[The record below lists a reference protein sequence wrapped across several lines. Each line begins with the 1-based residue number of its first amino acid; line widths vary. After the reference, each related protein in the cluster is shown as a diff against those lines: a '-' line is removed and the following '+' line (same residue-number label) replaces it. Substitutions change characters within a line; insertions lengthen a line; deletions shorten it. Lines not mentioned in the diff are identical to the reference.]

1 MIGRLIAAYRAVH
14 PDLRKPGL
22 LALTVSLSGPSLGL
36 ARLVTGGATKVR
48 PGVALERR
56 LVPGPRAGASVP
68 VLIYRP
74 ARRRLPGPVVLWV
87 HGGGFVFGTPQADHA
102 RCSAFA
108 DAVGAVVVSVAYR
121 LAPEAPFPA
130 ALDDIDAALHWVR
143 ASAGE
148 LQVDPKRLILAGAS
162 AGAGLVASLAQLA
175 RDRADPAPLLQLLI
189 YPMLDDRTALLRDHA
204 GRGWFGWT
212 PRSNRFAWSSYL
224 GRAPGAVP
232 PPYAAAARAQD
243 LAGLPP
249 AWIGIGEIDLF
260 QPEAAAYAA
269 RLEAAGVAC
278 ELVVVNGAYHGFD
291 TVDADAP
298 VSRRF
303 VEQQHEALRRAVAAD
318 DERHRPPGQPS

>member
-36 ARLVTGGATKVR
+36 ARLVTGGATRVR
-48 PGVALERR
+48 PGVELERR
-56 LVPGPRAGASVP
+56 PVPGPGAGTSVR

-74 ARRRLPGPVVLWV
+74 ARRQLPSPVVLWV

-102 RCSAFA
+102 RCSAYA
-108 DAVGAVVVSVAYR
+108 DAVGAVVVSVDYR
-121 LAPEAPFPA
+121 LAPETPFPA
-130 ALDDIDAALHWVR
+130 ALDDVDAALRWVR

-148 LQVDPKRLILAGAS
+148 LEVDPERLVLAGAS

-175 RDRADPAPLLQLLI
+175 RDRGDPAAILQLLI

-212 PRSNRFAWSSYL
+212 PRSNRFAWSAYL
-224 GRAPGAVP
+224 GRAPGADP
-232 PPYAAAARAQD
+232 PPYAAAARADD

-249 AWIGIGEIDLF
+249 AWIGIGDIDLF
-260 QPEAAAYAA
+260 APEAAAYAA
-269 RLEAAGVAC
+269 RLEAAGVAS
-278 ELVVVNGAYHGFD
+278 ELVIVNGAYHGFE
-291 TVDADAP
+291 TVDANAP
-298 VSRRF
+298 VSRDF
-303 VEQQHEALRRAVAAD
+303 VVQQHEAMRKAIATS
-318 DERHRPPGQPS
+318 DERASPGAQPS

>member
-22 LALTVSLSGPSLGL
+22 LALTVSLSGLTLGL
-36 ARLVTGGATKVR
+36 ARLVTGGATKLR
-48 PGVALERR
+48 PRVELERR
-56 LVPGPRAGASVP
+56 LIPGPGARASLP

-74 ARRRLPGPVVLWV
+74 ARRRLPSPVVLWV

-102 RCSAFA
+102 RCSAYA
-108 DAVGAVVVSVAYR
+108 DELGAVIVSVDYR

-130 ALDDIDAALHWVR
+130 ALDDIDAALRWVR

-148 LQVDPKRLILAGAS
+148 LQLDPERLILAGAS
-162 AGAGLVASLAQLA
+162 AGAGLVASMAQLA
-175 RDRADPAPLLQLLI
+175 RDRGDPAPLLQLLI

-212 PRSNRFAWSSYL
+212 PRSNRFGWSSYL
-224 GRAPGAVP
+224 GRAPVENA
-232 PPYAAAARAQD
+232 PPYAAAARAED

-249 AWIGIGEIDLF
+249 AWIGIGDIDLF
-260 QPEAAAYAA
+260 QPEAATYAA
-269 RLEAAGVAC
+269 RLDAAGVPC
-278 ELVVVNGAYHGFD
+278 ELVVVSGAYHGFD
-291 TVDADAP
+291 TVDAKAA

-303 VEQQHEALRRAVAAD
+303 VAQQHEAMRQALGTWDPDA
-318 DERHRPPGQPS
+318 G

>member
-1 MIGRLIAAYRAVH
+1 MIGRLVAAYRAVH

-22 LALTVSLSGPSLGL
+22 LALTVSLNGPTLGL
-36 ARLVTGGATKVR
+36 ARLITGRATKVR
-48 PGVALERR
+48 PGVVLERR

-74 ARRRLPGPVVLWV
+74 ARRQLPSPVVLWV

-102 RCSAFA
+102 RCSAYA
-108 DAVGAVVVSVAYR
+108 DEVGAVIVSVDYR

-130 ALDDIDAALHWVR
+130 ALDDFDAALRWVR

-148 LQVDPKRLILAGAS
+148 LEVDPESLILAGAS
-162 AGAGLVASLAQLA
+162 AGAGLVASLAQRT
-175 RDRADPAPLLQLLI
+175 RDRGDPAPLLQLLI
-189 YPMLDDRTALLRDHA
+189 YPMLDDRTALLPDHA

-212 PRSNRFAWSSYL
+212 PHSNRFAWLSYL
-224 GRAPGAVP
+224 GRAPGEDP
-232 PPYAAAARAQD
+232 PPYAAAARAED

-249 AWIGIGEIDLF
+249 AWIGIGDLDLF

-269 RLEAAGVAC
+269 RLDAAGVTC
-278 ELVVVNGAYHGFD
+278 ELVVINGAYHGFD
-291 TVDADAP
+291 TVDASAP

-303 VEQQHEALRRAVAAD
+303 VAQQHEAMRNAIATR
-318 DERHRPPGQPS
+318 DERRSP

>member
-22 LALTVSLSGPSLGL
+22 LALTVSLSGPTLGL
-36 ARLVTGGATKVR
+36 ARLVTGGATKLR
-48 PGVALERR
+48 PGVELERR
-56 LVPGPRAGASVP
+56 QIPGPGSAAGVG

-74 ARRRLPGPVVLWV
+74 ARRRLPSPVVLWV

-102 RCSAFA
+102 RCSAYA
-108 DAVGAVVVSVAYR
+108 DELGAVIVSVDYR

-130 ALDDIDAALHWVR
+130 GLDDIDAALRWVR

-148 LQVDPKRLILAGAS
+148 LQLDPERLILAGAS
-162 AGAGLVASLAQLA
+162 AGAGLVASMAQLA
-175 RDRADPAPLLQLLI
+175 RDRGDPAPLLQLLI

-212 PRSNRFAWSSYL
+212 PRSNRFGWSSYL
-224 GRAPGAVP
+224 GRAPGQDA
-232 PPYAAAARAQD
+232 PPYAAAARAED

-249 AWIGIGEIDLF
+249 AWIGIGDIDLF
-260 QPEAAAYAA
+260 QPEAATYAA
-269 RLEAAGVAC
+269 RLNAAGVPC
-278 ELVVVNGAYHGFD
+278 ELVVVSGAYHGFD
-291 TVDADAP
+291 TVDAKAA

-303 VEQQHEALRRAVAAD
+303 VAQQHEAMRQALATWDPDA
-318 DERHRPPGQPS
+318 G